1 MKKNIILYSFIAL
14 LSGTAGCSDMLDE
27 YPLDAISPETYYN
40 NADELRS
47 ATNQFYGMFPGAAS
61 GYTESADVVC
71 IFNLPAEVQGIRTV
85 PTSGG
90 GWNWEYLRAVNFY
103 LSHSVRCDDVDAREH
118 FDGIARFFRA
128 YFYFEKV
135 KRFGEV
141 PWFDREL
148 SSTDPELFRPRDSRD
163 FIMDKILD
171 DLTYAINNISDKK
184 DLYNVTHW
192 TALALKSRI
201 CLFEGTFRKY
211 HGIPGYEKFLNE
223 CATASK
229 LFIDNAPYAI
239 YQTGAQPYRDLFSSM
254 NAIEEEVILARD
266 YDRSQNVMH
275 EANANTLS
283 PTYGRPGMNKKIVN
297 SYLMTNGDRF
307 TDQPGYETMQY
318 YDEMQNRDPRLT
330 QTVVG
335 PGYMRINSD
344 AVSSPNF
351 GASTTGYQITKW
363 VTDASGDGYLGS
375 SNDYI
380 LFRAAEVYLNYAEAK
395 AELGT
400 LTTGYQITK
409 WVTDASGDGY
419 LGSSN
424 DYILFRAAEVYLN
437 YAEAKAE
444 LGTLTQEDLK
454 ISIKKIRDRVGMPNI
469 DMDAANANPD
479 PYLCAL
485 ESGYQNV
492 TGPNKGVILEIR
504 RERTIELLLE
514 GFRYY
519 DIIRWK
525 EGKVFEQPYKG
536 MYFPGLTQGSGDNRY
551 DVFDMNDGTVG
562 DKEKVDIC
570 IYTGKKPSVKNIR
583 KFYKLGDEFVLTDG
597 DKGNIICHDIEK
609 EPRQWREDRDY
620 LYPIPTQ
627 ERLLSNGTL
636 SQNPNWND
644 GLDF

>member
-171 DLTYAINNISDKK
+171 DLTYAIDNISDKK

-211 HGIPGYEKFLNE
+211 HGVPGYEKFLNE

-344 AVSSPNF
+344 KVESPNF
-351 GASTTGYQITKW
+351 SSSTTGYQIIKW
-363 VTDASGDGYLGS
+363 VTDASGDGYM
-375 SNDYI
+375 
-380 LFRAAEVYLNYAEAK
+380 
-395 AELGT
+395 
-400 LTTGYQITK
+400 
-409 WVTDASGDGY
+409 
-419 LGSSN
+419 GSSN

-444 LGTLTQEDLK
+444 LGTLTQEDLE
-454 ISIKKIRDRVGMPNI
+454 ISIKKIRDRVSMPNI

-551 DVFDMNDGTVG
+551 DVFDMNDGIAG

-583 KFYKLGDEFVLTDG
+583 KFYKLGEEFVLTDG

-609 EPRQWREDRDY
+609 EPRQWNEERDY
-620 LYPIPTQ
+620 FFPIPTT
-627 ERLLSNGTL
+627 ERSLTNGALT
-636 SQNPNWND
+636 QNPGWND

>member
-163 FIMDKILD
+163 IIMDKILD

-395 AELGT
+395 AELRT
-400 LTTGYQITK
+400 M
-409 WVTDASGDGY
+409 
-419 LGSSN
+419 
-424 DYILFRAAEVYLN
+424 
-437 YAEAKAE
+437 
-444 LGTLTQEDLK
+444 TQEDLK

>member
-1 MKKNIILYSFIAL
+1 
-14 LSGTAGCSDMLDE
+14 MLDE

-363 VTDASGDGYLGS
+363 VTD
-375 SNDYI
+375 
-380 LFRAAEVYLNYAEAK
+380 E
-395 AELGT
+395 
-400 LTTGYQITK
+400 
-409 WVTDASGDGY
+409 SGDGY

>member
-14 LSGTAGCSDMLDE
+14 LSGTAGCSDMLDQ

-71 IFNLPAEVQGIRTV
+71 TFNLPAEVQGIRTV

-201 CLFEGTFRKY
+201 CLFEGTYRKY
-211 HGIPGYEKFLNE
+211 HGIPGYEKFLDE

-239 YQTGAQPYRDLFSSM
+239 YKTGAQPYRDLFSSM

-266 YDRSQNVMH
+266 YDRAQNVMH

-344 AVSSPNF
+344 KVESPNF
-351 GASTTGYQITKW
+351 SSSTTGYQIIKW
-363 VTDASGDGYLGS
+363 VTDASGDGYMGS

-400 LTTGYQITK
+400 LTP
-409 WVTDASGDGY
+409 
-419 LGSSN
+419 
-424 DYILFRAAEVYLN
+424 
-437 YAEAKAE
+437 
-444 LGTLTQEDLK
+444 EDLE

-469 DMDAANANPD
+469 DMLAANANPD
-479 PYLCAL
+479 PYLCAP
-485 ESGYQNV
+485 ETGYRNV

-504 RERTIELLLE
+504 RERTIELCLE
-514 GFRYY
+514 GHRYY

-525 EGKVFEQPYKG
+525 EGKMFEQPFLG

-551 DVFDMNDGTVG
+551 DVFDMNDGIAG

-583 KFYKLGDEFVLTDG
+583 KFYKLGEEFVLTDG

-636 SQNPNWND
+636 SQNPNWDD

>member
-171 DLTYAINNISDKK
+171 DLTYAIDNISDKK

-400 LTTGYQITK
+400 LT
-409 WVTDASGDGY
+409 
-419 LGSSN
+419 
-424 DYILFRAAEVYLN
+424 
-437 YAEAKAE
+437 
-444 LGTLTQEDLK
+444 QEDLE

-583 KFYKLGDEFVLTDG
+583 KFYKLGDEFVLTNG

-636 SQNPNWND
+636 SQNPNWDD

>member
-211 HGIPGYEKFLNE
+211 HGIPGYEKFLSE

-351 GASTTGYQITKW
+351 GAS
-363 VTDASGDGYLGS
+363 
-375 SNDYI
+375 
-380 LFRAAEVYLNYAEAK
+380 
-395 AELGT
+395 
-400 LTTGYQITK
+400 TTGYQITK

>member
-1 MKKNIILYSFIAL
+1 MKKNVILYSFIAL
-14 LSGTAGCSDMLDE
+14 LSGTAGCSDMLDQ

-71 IFNLPAEVQGIRTV
+71 TFNLPAEVQGIRTV

-201 CLFEGTFRKY
+201 CLFEGTYRKY
-211 HGIPGYEKFLNE
+211 HGIPGYEKFLDE

-239 YQTGAQPYRDLFSSM
+239 YKTGAQPYRDLFSSM

-266 YDRSQNVMH
+266 YDRAQNVMH

-335 PGYMRINSD
+335 PGYMRINSTT
-344 AVSSPNF
+344 VSSPNF

-400 LTTGYQITK
+400 LTQ
-409 WVTDASGDGY
+409 D
-419 LGSSN
+419 
-424 DYILFRAAEVYLN
+424 
-437 YAEAKAE
+437 
-444 LGTLTQEDLK
+444 DLK

-479 PYLCAL
+479 PYLCAP
-485 ESGYQNV
+485 ETGYRNV

-504 RERTIELLLE
+504 RERTIELCLE
-514 GFRYY
+514 GHRYY

-525 EGKVFEQPYKG
+525 EGKMFEQPFLG

-551 DVFDMNDGTVG
+551 DVFDMNDGIAG

-583 KFYKLGDEFVLTDG
+583 KFYKLGEEFVLTDG

-636 SQNPNWND
+636 SQNPNWDD

>member
-400 LTTGYQITK
+400 LTQ
-409 WVTDASGDGY
+409 D
-419 LGSSN
+419 
-424 DYILFRAAEVYLN
+424 
-437 YAEAKAE
+437 
-444 LGTLTQEDLK
+444 DLK
-454 ISIKKIRDRVGMPNI
+454 ISIKQIRDRVGMPNI
-469 DMDAANANPD
+469 DMLAANANPD
-479 PYLCAL
+479 PYLCAP
-485 ESGYQNV
+485 ETGYRNV

-504 RERTIELLLE
+504 RERTIELCLE
-514 GFRYY
+514 GHRYY

-525 EGKVFEQPYKG
+525 EGKMFEQPFLG

-562 DKEKVDIC
+562 DTEKVDIC

-583 KFYKLGDEFVLTDG
+583 KFYKLGEEFVLTDG

>member
-400 LTTGYQITK
+400 LT
-409 WVTDASGDGY
+409 
-419 LGSSN
+419 
-424 DYILFRAAEVYLN
+424 
-437 YAEAKAE
+437 
-444 LGTLTQEDLK
+444 QEDLE

-636 SQNPNWND
+636 SQNPNWDD

>member
-363 VTDASGDGYLGS
+363 VTDASGDGYM
-375 SNDYI
+375 
-380 LFRAAEVYLNYAEAK
+380 
-395 AELGT
+395 
-400 LTTGYQITK
+400 
-409 WVTDASGDGY
+409 
-419 LGSSN
+419 GSSN

-636 SQNPNWND
+636 SQNPNWDD

>member
-71 IFNLPAEVQGIRTV
+71 TFNLPAEVQGIRTV

-201 CLFEGTFRKY
+201 CLFEGTYRKY
-211 HGIPGYEKFLNE
+211 HGIPGYEKFLDE

-239 YQTGAQPYRDLFSSM
+239 YKTGAQPYRDLFSSM

-266 YDRSQNVMH
+266 YDRAQNVMH

-344 AVSSPNF
+344 KVESPNF
-351 GASTTGYQITKW
+351 SSSTTGYQIIKW
-363 VTDASGDGYLGS
+363 VTDASGDGYM
-375 SNDYI
+375 
-380 LFRAAEVYLNYAEAK
+380 
-395 AELGT
+395 
-400 LTTGYQITK
+400 
-409 WVTDASGDGY
+409 
-419 LGSSN
+419 GSSN

-444 LGTLTQEDLK
+444 LGTLTQDDLK

-469 DMDAANANPD
+469 DMLAANANPD
-479 PYLCAL
+479 PYLCAP
-485 ESGYQNV
+485 ETGYRNV

-504 RERTIELLLE
+504 RERTIELCLE
-514 GFRYY
+514 GHRYY

-525 EGKVFEQPYKG
+525 EGKMFEQPFLG

-562 DKEKVDIC
+562 DGEKVDIC

-583 KFYKLGDEFVLTDG
+583 KFYKLGEEFVLTDG

-609 EPRQWREDRDY
+609 EPRQWNEDRDY
-620 LYPIPTQ
+620 FFPIPTT
-627 ERLLSNGTL
+627 ERSLTNGALT
-636 SQNPNWND
+636 QNPGWND
-644 GLDF
+644 GLSF

>member
-344 AVSSPNF
+344 KVESPNF
-351 GASTTGYQITKW
+351 SSSTTGYQIIKW
-363 VTDASGDGYLGS
+363 VTDASGDGYM
-375 SNDYI
+375 
-380 LFRAAEVYLNYAEAK
+380 
-395 AELGT
+395 
-400 LTTGYQITK
+400 
-409 WVTDASGDGY
+409 
-419 LGSSN
+419 GSSN

-469 DMDAANANPD
+469 DMLAANANPD
-479 PYLCAL
+479 PYLCAP
-485 ESGYQNV
+485 ETGYRNV

-504 RERTIELLLE
+504 RERTIELCLE
-514 GFRYY
+514 GHRYY

-525 EGKVFEQPYKG
+525 EGKMFEQPFLG

-551 DVFDMNDGTVG
+551 DVFDMNDGIAG

-583 KFYKLGDEFVLTDG
+583 KFYKLGEEFVLTDG

-609 EPRQWREDRDY
+609 EPRQWNEERDY
-620 LYPIPTQ
+620 FFPIPTT
-627 ERLLSNGTL
+627 ERSLTNGALT
-636 SQNPNWND
+636 QNPGWND

>member
-400 LTTGYQITK
+400 LT
-409 WVTDASGDGY
+409 
-419 LGSSN
+419 
-424 DYILFRAAEVYLN
+424 
-437 YAEAKAE
+437 
-444 LGTLTQEDLK
+444 QEDLK

-469 DMDAANANPD
+469 DMFAANANPD

-636 SQNPNWND
+636 SQNPNWDD

>member
-14 LSGTAGCSDMLDE
+14 LSGTAGCSDMLDQ

-71 IFNLPAEVQGIRTV
+71 TFNLPAEVQGIRTV

-201 CLFEGTFRKY
+201 CLFEGTYRKY
-211 HGIPGYEKFLNE
+211 HGIPGYEKFLDE

-239 YQTGAQPYRDLFSSM
+239 YKTGAQPYRDLFSSM

-266 YDRSQNVMH
+266 YDRAQNVMH

-335 PGYMRINSD
+335 PGYMRINSTT
-344 AVSSPNF
+344 VSSPNF
-351 GASTTGYQITKW
+351 GASTTGYQIIKW
-363 VTDASGDGYLGS
+363 VTDASGDGYM
-375 SNDYI
+375 
-380 LFRAAEVYLNYAEAK
+380 
-395 AELGT
+395 
-400 LTTGYQITK
+400 
-409 WVTDASGDGY
+409 
-419 LGSSN
+419 GSSN

-444 LGTLTQEDLK
+444 LGTLTQDDLK

-525 EGKVFEQPYKG
+525 EGKIFEQPYKG
-536 MYFPGLTQGSGDNRY
+536 MYFPGLTKGSGENRY

-583 KFYKLGDEFVLTDG
+583 KFYKLGEEFVLTDG

-636 SQNPNWND
+636 SQNPNWDD

>member
-14 LSGTAGCSDMLDE
+14 LSGTAGCSDMLDQ

-71 IFNLPAEVQGIRTV
+71 TFNLPAEVQGIRTV

-201 CLFEGTFRKY
+201 CLFEGTYRKY
-211 HGIPGYEKFLNE
+211 HGIPGYEKFLDE
-223 CATASK
+223 CATTSK

-239 YQTGAQPYRDLFSSM
+239 YKTGAQPYRDLFSSM

-266 YDRSQNVMH
+266 YDRAQNVMH

-335 PGYMRINSD
+335 PGYMRINSTT
-344 AVSSPNF
+344 VSSPNF

-400 LTTGYQITK
+400 LT
-409 WVTDASGDGY
+409 
-419 LGSSN
+419 
-424 DYILFRAAEVYLN
+424 
-437 YAEAKAE
+437 
-444 LGTLTQEDLK
+444 QEDLE

-469 DMDAANANPD
+469 DMLAANANPD
-479 PYLCAL
+479 PYLCAP
-485 ESGYQNV
+485 ETGYRNV
-492 TGPNKGVILEIR
+492 TDPNKGVILEIR
-504 RERTIELLLE
+504 RERTIELCLE
-514 GFRYY
+514 GHRYY

-525 EGKVFEQPYKG
+525 EGKMFEQPFLG

-551 DVFDMNDGTVG
+551 DVFDMNDGIAG

-583 KFYKLGDEFVLTDG
+583 KFYKLGEEFVLTDG

-609 EPRQWREDRDY
+609 EPRQWNEERDY
-620 LYPIPTQ
+620 FFPIPTT
-627 ERLLSNGTL
+627 ERSLTNGALT
-636 SQNPNWND
+636 QNPGWND

>member
-171 DLTYAINNISDKK
+171 DLTYAIDNISDKK

-211 HGIPGYEKFLNE
+211 HGVPGYEKFLNE

-400 LTTGYQITK
+400 LT
-409 WVTDASGDGY
+409 
-419 LGSSN
+419 
-424 DYILFRAAEVYLN
+424 
-437 YAEAKAE
+437 
-444 LGTLTQEDLK
+444 QEDLK

-469 DMDAANANPD
+469 DMLAANANPD
-479 PYLCAL
+479 PYLCAP
-485 ESGYQNV
+485 ETGYRNV

-504 RERTIELLLE
+504 RERTIELCLE
-514 GFRYY
+514 GHRYY

-525 EGKVFEQPYKG
+525 EGKMFEQPFLG

-551 DVFDMNDGTVG
+551 DVFDMNDGIAG

-583 KFYKLGDEFVLTDG
+583 KFYKLGEEFVLTDG

-636 SQNPNWND
+636 SQNPNWDD

>member
-14 LSGTAGCSDMLDE
+14 LSGTAGCSDMLDQ

-71 IFNLPAEVQGIRTV
+71 TFNLPAEVQGIRTV

-201 CLFEGTFRKY
+201 CLFEGTYRKY
-211 HGIPGYEKFLNE
+211 HGIPGYEKFLDE

-239 YQTGAQPYRDLFSSM
+239 YKTGAQPYRDLFSSM

-266 YDRSQNVMH
+266 YDRAQNVMH

-344 AVSSPNF
+344 KVESPNF
-351 GASTTGYQITKW
+351 SSSTTGYQIIKW
-363 VTDASGDGYLGS
+363 VTDASGDGYM
-375 SNDYI
+375 
-380 LFRAAEVYLNYAEAK
+380 
-395 AELGT
+395 
-400 LTTGYQITK
+400 
-409 WVTDASGDGY
+409 
-419 LGSSN
+419 GSSN

-444 LGTLTQEDLK
+444 LGTLTQEDLE
-454 ISIKKIRDRVGMPNI
+454 ISIKEIRDRVGMPNI
-469 DMDAANANPD
+469 DMLAANANPD
-479 PYLCAL
+479 PYLCAP
-485 ESGYQNV
+485 ETGYRNV

-504 RERTIELLLE
+504 RERTIELCLE
-514 GFRYY
+514 GHRYY

-525 EGKVFEQPYKG
+525 EGKMFEQPFLG

-562 DKEKVDIC
+562 DGEKVDIC
-570 IYTGKKPSVKNIR
+570 IYTGKKPSVRNIR
-583 KFYKLGDEFVLTDG
+583 KFYKLGEEFVLTDG

-609 EPRQWREDRDY
+609 EPRQWNEERDY
-620 LYPIPTQ
+620 FFPIPTT
-627 ERLLSNGTL
+627 ERSLTNGALT
-636 SQNPNWND
+636 QNPGWND

>member
-71 IFNLPAEVQGIRTV
+71 TFNLPAEVQGIRTV

-201 CLFEGTFRKY
+201 CLFEGTYRKY
-211 HGIPGYEKFLNE
+211 HGIPGYEKFLDE

-239 YQTGAQPYRDLFSSM
+239 YKTGAQPYRDLFSSM

-266 YDRSQNVMH
+266 YDRAQNVMH

-400 LTTGYQITK
+400 LT
-409 WVTDASGDGY
+409 
-419 LGSSN
+419 
-424 DYILFRAAEVYLN
+424 
-437 YAEAKAE
+437 
-444 LGTLTQEDLK
+444 QEDLK

-504 RERTIELLLE
+504 RERTIELCLE
-514 GFRYY
+514 GHRYY

-525 EGKVFEQPYKG
+525 EGKMFEQPFLG

-551 DVFDMNDGTVG
+551 DVFDMNDGIAG

-609 EPRQWREDRDY
+609 EPRQWNEERDY
-620 LYPIPTQ
+620 FFPIPTT
-627 ERLLSNGTL
+627 ERSLTNGALT
-636 SQNPNWND
+636 QNPGWND

>member
-184 DLYNVTHW
+184 DLSNVTHW

-351 GASTTGYQITKW
+351 GASTTGYQIT
-363 VTDASGDGYLGS
+363 
-375 SNDYI
+375 
-380 LFRAAEVYLNYAEAK
+380 
-395 AELGT
+395 
-400 LTTGYQITK
+400 Q

-444 LGTLTQEDLK
+444 LGTLTQEDLE

-636 SQNPNWND
+636 SQNPNWDD

>member
-344 AVSSPNF
+344 KVESPNF
-351 GASTTGYQITKW
+351 SSSTTGYQI
-363 VTDASGDGYLGS
+363 
-375 SNDYI
+375 I
-380 LFRAAEVYLNYAEAK
+380 
-395 AELGT
+395 
-400 LTTGYQITK
+400 K

-444 LGTLTQEDLK
+444 LGTLTQDDLK
-454 ISIKKIRDRVGMPNI
+454 ISIKQIRDRVGMPNI
-469 DMDAANANPD
+469 DMLAANANPD
-479 PYLCAL
+479 PYLCAP
-485 ESGYQNV
+485 ETGYRNV

-525 EGKVFEQPYKG
+525 EGKMFEQPFLG

-562 DKEKVDIC
+562 DTEKVDIC

-583 KFYKLGDEFVLTDG
+583 KFYKLGEEFVLTDG

>member
-71 IFNLPAEVQGIRTV
+71 TFNLPAEVQGIRTV

-201 CLFEGTFRKY
+201 CLFEGTYRKY
-211 HGIPGYEKFLNE
+211 HGIPGYEKFLDE

-239 YQTGAQPYRDLFSSM
+239 YKTGAQPYRDLFSSM

-266 YDRSQNVMH
+266 YDRAQNVMH

-351 GASTTGYQITKW
+351 GASTTGYQIIKW
-363 VTDASGDGYLGS
+363 VTDASGDGYM
-375 SNDYI
+375 
-380 LFRAAEVYLNYAEAK
+380 
-395 AELGT
+395 
-400 LTTGYQITK
+400 
-409 WVTDASGDGY
+409 
-419 LGSSN
+419 GSSN

-469 DMDAANANPD
+469 DMLVANANPD
-479 PYLCAL
+479 PYLCAP
-485 ESGYQNV
+485 ETGYRNV

-504 RERTIELLLE
+504 RERTIELCLE
-514 GFRYY
+514 GHRYY

-525 EGKVFEQPYKG
+525 EGKMFEQPFLG

-551 DVFDMNDGTVG
+551 DVFDMNDGIAG

-583 KFYKLGDEFVLTDG
+583 KFYKLGEEFVLTDG

-609 EPRQWREDRDY
+609 EPRQWNEERDY
-620 LYPIPTQ
+620 FFPIPTT
-627 ERLLSNGTL
+627 ERSLTNGALT
-636 SQNPNWND
+636 QNPGWND

>member
-1 MKKNIILYSFIAL
+1 
-14 LSGTAGCSDMLDE
+14 MLDE

-400 LTTGYQITK
+400 LT
-409 WVTDASGDGY
+409 
-419 LGSSN
+419 
-424 DYILFRAAEVYLN
+424 
-437 YAEAKAE
+437 
-444 LGTLTQEDLK
+444 QEDLK

-562 DKEKVDIC
+562 DTEKVDIC

-636 SQNPNWND
+636 SQNPNWDD

>member
-14 LSGTAGCSDMLDE
+14 LSGTAGCSDMLDQ

-71 IFNLPAEVQGIRTV
+71 TFNLPAEVQGIRTV

-201 CLFEGTFRKY
+201 CLFEGTYRKY
-211 HGIPGYEKFLNE
+211 HGIPGYEKFLDE

-239 YQTGAQPYRDLFSSM
+239 YKTGAQPYRDLFSSM

-266 YDRSQNVMH
+266 YDRAQNVMH

-335 PGYMRINSD
+335 PGYMRINSTT
-344 AVSSPNF
+344 VSSPNF

-400 LTTGYQITK
+400 LT
-409 WVTDASGDGY
+409 
-419 LGSSN
+419 
-424 DYILFRAAEVYLN
+424 
-437 YAEAKAE
+437 
-444 LGTLTQEDLK
+444 QEDLE

-525 EGKVFEQPYKG
+525 EGKIFEQPYKG
-536 MYFPGLTQGSGDNRY
+536 MYFPGLTKGSGENRY
-551 DVFDMNDGTVG
+551 DVFDMNDGIAG

-583 KFYKLGDEFVLTDG
+583 KFYKLGEEFVLTDG

-636 SQNPNWND
+636 SQNPNWDD

>member
-223 CATASK
+223 CAAASK
-229 LFIDNAPYAI
+229 LFIDNAPYVI

-351 GASTTGYQITKW
+351 GASTTGYQI
-363 VTDASGDGYLGS
+363 
-375 SNDYI
+375 I
-380 LFRAAEVYLNYAEAK
+380 
-395 AELGT
+395 
-400 LTTGYQITK
+400 K

-444 LGTLTQEDLK
+444 LGTLTQDDLK

-469 DMDAANANPD
+469 DMLAANANPD
-479 PYLCAL
+479 PYLCAP
-485 ESGYQNV
+485 ETGYRNV

-504 RERTIELLLE
+504 RERTIELCLE
-514 GFRYY
+514 GHRYY

-525 EGKVFEQPYKG
+525 EGKMFEQPFLG

-562 DKEKVDIC
+562 DTEKVDIC

-583 KFYKLGDEFVLTDG
+583 KFYKLGEEFVLTDG

-609 EPRQWREDRDY
+609 EPRQWNEDRDY
-620 LYPIPTQ
+620 FFPIPTT
-627 ERLLSNGTL
+627 ERSLTNGALT
-636 SQNPNWND
+636 QNPGWND

>member
-363 VTDASGDGYLGS
+363 ETDASG
-375 SNDYI
+375 
-380 LFRAAEVYLNYAEAK
+380 A
-395 AELGT
+395 
-400 LTTGYQITK
+400 
-409 WVTDASGDGY
+409 GY

-636 SQNPNWND
+636 SQNPNWDD

>member
-71 IFNLPAEVQGIRTV
+71 TFNLPAEVQGIRTV

-201 CLFEGTFRKY
+201 CLFEGTYRKY
-211 HGIPGYEKFLNE
+211 HGIPGYEKFLDE

-239 YQTGAQPYRDLFSSM
+239 YKTGAQPYRDLFSSM

-266 YDRSQNVMH
+266 YDRAQNVMH

-344 AVSSPNF
+344 TVSSPNF

-400 LTTGYQITK
+400 LTQ
-409 WVTDASGDGY
+409 D
-419 LGSSN
+419 
-424 DYILFRAAEVYLN
+424 
-437 YAEAKAE
+437 
-444 LGTLTQEDLK
+444 DLK

-525 EGKVFEQPYKG
+525 EGKIFEQPYKG
-536 MYFPGLTQGSGDNRY
+536 MYFPGLTKGSGENRY

-636 SQNPNWND
+636 SQNPNWDD

>member
-1 MKKNIILYSFIAL
+1 M
-14 LSGTAGCSDMLDE
+14 
-27 YPLDAISPETYYN
+27 
-40 NADELRS
+40 
-47 ATNQFYGMFPGAAS
+47 
-61 GYTESADVVC
+61 
-71 IFNLPAEVQGIRTV
+71 
-85 PTSGG
+85 
-90 GWNWEYLRAVNFY
+90 
-103 LSHSVRCDDVDAREH
+103 
-118 FDGIARFFRA
+118 
-128 YFYFEKV
+128 
-135 KRFGEV
+135 

-201 CLFEGTFRKY
+201 CLFEGTYRKY
-211 HGIPGYEKFLNE
+211 HGIPGYEKFLDE

-239 YQTGAQPYRDLFSSM
+239 YKTGAQPYRDLFSSM

-266 YDRSQNVMH
+266 YDRAQNVMH

-344 AVSSPNF
+344 KVESPNF
-351 GASTTGYQITKW
+351 SSSTTGYQI
-363 VTDASGDGYLGS
+363 
-375 SNDYI
+375 I
-380 LFRAAEVYLNYAEAK
+380 
-395 AELGT
+395 
-400 LTTGYQITK
+400 K

-444 LGTLTQEDLK
+444 LGTLTQDDLK

-525 EGKVFEQPYKG
+525 EGKIFEQPYKG
-536 MYFPGLTQGSGDNRY
+536 MYFPGLTKGSGENRY

-609 EPRQWREDRDY
+609 EPRQWNEERDY
-620 LYPIPTQ
+620 FFPIPTT
-627 ERLLSNGTL
+627 ERSLTNGALT
-636 SQNPNWND
+636 QNPGWND

>member
-163 FIMDKILD
+163 IIMDKILD

-400 LTTGYQITK
+400 LT
-409 WVTDASGDGY
+409 
-419 LGSSN
+419 
-424 DYILFRAAEVYLN
+424 
-437 YAEAKAE
+437 
-444 LGTLTQEDLK
+444 QEDLK

-609 EPRQWREDRDY
+609 EPRQWNEERDY
-620 LYPIPTQ
+620 FFPIPTT
-627 ERLLSNGTL
+627 ERSLTNGALT
-636 SQNPNWND
+636 QNPGWND

>member
-400 LTTGYQITK
+400 LT
-409 WVTDASGDGY
+409 
-419 LGSSN
+419 
-424 DYILFRAAEVYLN
+424 
-437 YAEAKAE
+437 
-444 LGTLTQEDLK
+444 QEDLE

-469 DMDAANANPD
+469 DMFAANANPD
-479 PYLCAL
+479 PYLCAP
-485 ESGYQNV
+485 ETGYRNV
-492 TGPNKGVILEIR
+492 TDPNKGVILEIR
-504 RERTIELLLE
+504 RERTIELCLE
-514 GFRYY
+514 GHRYY

-525 EGKVFEQPYKG
+525 EGKMFEQPFLG

-551 DVFDMNDGTVG
+551 DVFDMNDGIAG

-583 KFYKLGDEFVLTDG
+583 KFYKLGEEFVLTDG

-609 EPRQWREDRDY
+609 EPRQWNEERDY
-620 LYPIPTQ
+620 FFPIPTT
-627 ERLLSNGTL
+627 ERSLTNGALT
-636 SQNPNWND
+636 QNPGWND

>member
-14 LSGTAGCSDMLDE
+14 LSGTAGCSDMLDQ

-71 IFNLPAEVQGIRTV
+71 TFNLPAEVQGIRTV

-201 CLFEGTFRKY
+201 CLFEGTYRKY
-211 HGIPGYEKFLNE
+211 HGIPGYEKFLDE

-239 YQTGAQPYRDLFSSM
+239 YKTGAQPYRDLFSSM

-266 YDRSQNVMH
+266 YDRAQNVMH

-344 AVSSPNF
+344 KVESPNF
-351 GASTTGYQITKW
+351 SSSTTGYQIIKW
-363 VTDASGDGYLGS
+363 VTDASGDGYM
-375 SNDYI
+375 
-380 LFRAAEVYLNYAEAK
+380 
-395 AELGT
+395 
-400 LTTGYQITK
+400 
-409 WVTDASGDGY
+409 
-419 LGSSN
+419 GSSN

-444 LGTLTQEDLK
+444 LGTLTQDDLK

-479 PYLCAL
+479 PYPCAL

-525 EGKVFEQPYKG
+525 EGKIFEQPYKG
-536 MYFPGLTQGSGDNRY
+536 MYFPGLTKGSGENRY

-636 SQNPNWND
+636 SQNPNWDD

>member
-344 AVSSPNF
+344 KVESPNF
-351 GASTTGYQITKW
+351 SSSTTGYQIIKW
-363 VTDASGDGYLGS
+363 VTDASGDGYM
-375 SNDYI
+375 
-380 LFRAAEVYLNYAEAK
+380 
-395 AELGT
+395 
-400 LTTGYQITK
+400 
-409 WVTDASGDGY
+409 
-419 LGSSN
+419 GSSN

-444 LGTLTQEDLK
+444 LGTLTQDDLK

-469 DMDAANANPD
+469 DMLAANANPD
-479 PYLCAL
+479 PYLCAP
-485 ESGYQNV
+485 ETGYRNV

-504 RERTIELLLE
+504 RERTIELCLE
-514 GFRYY
+514 GHRYY

-525 EGKVFEQPYKG
+525 EGKMFEQPFLG

-562 DKEKVDIC
+562 DTEKVDIC

-583 KFYKLGDEFVLTDG
+583 KFYKLGEEFVLTDG

-609 EPRQWREDRDY
+609 EPRQWNEERDY
-620 LYPIPTQ
+620 FFPIPTT
-627 ERLLSNGTL
+627 ERSLTNGALT
-636 SQNPNWND
+636 QNPGWND

>member
-344 AVSSPNF
+344 KVESPNF
-351 GASTTGYQITKW
+351 SSSTTGYQIIKW
-363 VTDASGDGYLGS
+363 VTDASGDGYM
-375 SNDYI
+375 
-380 LFRAAEVYLNYAEAK
+380 
-395 AELGT
+395 
-400 LTTGYQITK
+400 
-409 WVTDASGDGY
+409 
-419 LGSSN
+419 GSSN

-504 RERTIELLLE
+504 RERTIELCLE
-514 GFRYY
+514 GHRYY

-525 EGKVFEQPYKG
+525 EGKMFEQPFLG

-562 DKEKVDIC
+562 DGEKVDIC
-570 IYTGKKPSVKNIR
+570 IYTGKKPSVRNIR
-583 KFYKLGDEFVLTDG
+583 KFYKLGEEFVLTDG

-609 EPRQWREDRDY
+609 EPRQWNEERDY
-620 LYPIPTQ
+620 FFPIPTT
-627 ERLLSNGTL
+627 ERSLTNGALT
-636 SQNPNWND
+636 QNPGWND

>member
-229 LFIDNAPYAI
+229 QFIDNAPYAI

-344 AVSSPNF
+344 KVESPNF
-351 GASTTGYQITKW
+351 SSSTTGYQIIKW
-363 VTDASGDGYLGS
+363 VTDASGDGYM
-375 SNDYI
+375 
-380 LFRAAEVYLNYAEAK
+380 
-395 AELGT
+395 
-400 LTTGYQITK
+400 
-409 WVTDASGDGY
+409 
-419 LGSSN
+419 GSSN

-636 SQNPNWND
+636 SQNPNWDD

>member
-344 AVSSPNF
+344 KVESPNF
-351 GASTTGYQITKW
+351 SSSTTGYQIIKW
-363 VTDASGDGYLGS
+363 VTDASGDGYM
-375 SNDYI
+375 
-380 LFRAAEVYLNYAEAK
+380 
-395 AELGT
+395 
-400 LTTGYQITK
+400 
-409 WVTDASGDGY
+409 
-419 LGSSN
+419 GSSN

-444 LGTLTQEDLK
+444 LGTLTQEDLE

>member
-223 CATASK
+223 CAAASK
-229 LFIDNAPYAI
+229 LFIDNAPYVI

-351 GASTTGYQITKW
+351 GASTTGYQIIKW
-363 VTDASGDGYLGS
+363 VTDASGDGYM
-375 SNDYI
+375 
-380 LFRAAEVYLNYAEAK
+380 
-395 AELGT
+395 
-400 LTTGYQITK
+400 
-409 WVTDASGDGY
+409 
-419 LGSSN
+419 GSSN

-444 LGTLTQEDLK
+444 LGTLTQDDLK

-479 PYLCAL
+479 PYLCAP
-485 ESGYQNV
+485 ETGYRNV

>member
-201 CLFEGTFRKY
+201 CLFEGSFRKY

-400 LTTGYQITK
+400 LT
-409 WVTDASGDGY
+409 
-419 LGSSN
+419 
-424 DYILFRAAEVYLN
+424 
-437 YAEAKAE
+437 
-444 LGTLTQEDLK
+444 QEDLE

-636 SQNPNWND
+636 SQNPNWDD

>member
-400 LTTGYQITK
+400 LT
-409 WVTDASGDGY
+409 
-419 LGSSN
+419 
-424 DYILFRAAEVYLN
+424 
-437 YAEAKAE
+437 
-444 LGTLTQEDLK
+444 QEDLK

-469 DMDAANANPD
+469 DMFAANANPD
-479 PYLCAL
+479 PYLCAP
-485 ESGYQNV
+485 ETGYRNV

-504 RERTIELLLE
+504 RERTIELCLE
-514 GFRYY
+514 GHRYY

-525 EGKVFEQPYKG
+525 EGKMFEQPFLG

-551 DVFDMNDGTVG
+551 DVFDMNDGIAG

-583 KFYKLGDEFVLTDG
+583 KFYKLGEEFVLTDG

-609 EPRQWREDRDY
+609 EPRQWNEERDY
-620 LYPIPTQ
+620 FFPIPTT
-627 ERLLSNGTL
+627 ERSLTNGALT
-636 SQNPNWND
+636 QNPGWND